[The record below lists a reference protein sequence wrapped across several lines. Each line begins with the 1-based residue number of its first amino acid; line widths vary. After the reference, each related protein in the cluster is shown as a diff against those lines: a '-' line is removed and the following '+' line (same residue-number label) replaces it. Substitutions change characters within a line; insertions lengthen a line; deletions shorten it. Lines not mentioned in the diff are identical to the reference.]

1 MSVGW
6 MGTSWARVRPRSAAL
21 GLLIAATWSG
31 SASQASDQEPIPPE
45 RLVEVAVD
53 RPWHTCP
60 KGPDRSLRYYPERA
74 LRREIEGVAN
84 IQCRFDPDGKST
96 ACVWLTETVPDVGF
110 GPAAEKLGC
119 LLKMTGKGAVAGEPF
134 VVQIPITFK
143 LPR

>member
-1 MSVGW
+1 
-6 MGTSWARVRPRSAAL
+6 MGASGLRAGASWALLGTLAA
-21 GLLIAATWSG
+21 AAAGG
-31 SASQASDQEPIPPE
+31 SASQAADKGPIPPE

-74 LRREIEGVAN
+74 LRREIEGEAN
-84 IQCRFDPDGKST
+84 IQCRFDPEGNST
-96 ACVWLTETVPDVGF
+96 ACVWLTESRPDVGF

-119 LLKMTGKGAVAGEPF
+119 LVKMKGKGPTPGEPF
-134 VVQIPITFK
+134 VVQIPMTFK